1 MQKEILF
8 KCGENTKKINEQ
20 KRIFTENGFFLNYTF
35 SISRVEHST
44 VVHHGFQ
51 FLMFQS
57 ICHDYLENTVGFM
70 VAVKVLLRWYLCN
83 ISH

>member
-1 MQKEILF
+1 MQKEVLF

-44 VVHHGFQ
+44 YSPWFPVSSV
-51 FLMFQS
+51 S
-57 ICHDYLENTVGFM
+57 VYLSQ
-70 VAVKVLLRWYLCN
+70 LLRKYDRIYGSCEGVAKMV
-83 ISH
+83 SV